1 MNNSFNAGKGLGE
14 VLGGLFGNK
23 EPGKAYYDQLGT
35 SYEIQGKKSRSEEA
49 FEEAA
54 RARSMN
60 IARDGITADV
70 IARARAGDR
79 QAEAE
84 LGAAV
89 LRSAQT
95 PNLTNYT
102 GGAKDFQ
109 ELGFRDAAV
118 DAGIDELGAMNGN
131 LAGVANGPIK
141 TNTVDSGYIGNAYKE
156 GAPMVATATEN
167 AKIEELGARADVSR
181 AKAAAGGF
189 APKSPSGGGGGG
201 AKRTAPASKAI
212 VSTLEKEMGRKL
224 TAAEVDT
231 IYAGGDFNFQD
242 APGVAKGAAGKAPPG
257 VDQSA
262 YAKATKKKADALDAI
277 RRGAPKDK
285 VAARLKE
292 QGYPKLAEW
301 VMGAR

>member
-14 VLGGLFGNK
+14 VLGGLLGNK

-141 TNTVDSGYIGNAYKE
+141 TNVIDSGYQINPYQPTSAI
-156 GAPMVATATEN
+156 PTATEN

-201 AKRTAPASKAI
+201 AKRTASASKAI

-242 APGVAKGAAGKAPPG
+242 APGVANGAAGKAPPG
-257 VDQSA
+257 VDQGEW
-262 YAKATKKKADALDAI
+262 AKATKKKADALDAI

-292 QGYPKLAEW
+292 QGYPKLAEL